1 MPLGGAKVPG
11 QGRGTRKQF
20 SAATRS
26 SLVDEAARLFA
37 ARGYAGTSL
46 DEVVA
51 RAAVTK
57 GALYHHFAGKQDLF
71 RAVFERTEEAAM
83 AAIQQQMAAE
93 TDPWERARTGI
104 GGFLAACQEPGYRR
118 IVLEEGPVALGIEH
132 WRESEQRTTFAM
144 LRSVAA
150 DLLADHS
157 VDHGLV
163 EAFTQVFFGALSA
176 AGQAIATAE
185 DAEATGERVATVLAA
200 ILAGLRALTDEGVD
214 LQQGTRLSG

>member
-1 MPLGGAKVPG
+1 MPLGAAKVPG
-11 QGRGTRKQF
+11 PGRGTRKQF

-26 SLVDEAARLFA
+26 SLVDEAAGLFA

-57 GALYHHFAGKQDLF
+57 GALYHHFAGKQELF

-83 AAIQQQMAAE
+83 AAIQEQMAVE
-93 TDPWERARTGI
+93 TDPWERARAGI

-132 WRESEQRTTFAM
+132 WRESEQRTTFAI
-144 LRSVAA
+144 LRAVAA
-150 DLLADHS
+150 DLLADQN
-157 VDHGLV
+157 VDADLV

-176 AGQAIATAE
+176 AGQAIATA
-185 DAEATGERVATVLAA
+185 DDVEATGERVATVLAA
-200 ILAGLRALTDEGVD
+200 ILAGLQALNG
-214 LQQGTRLSG
+214 